1 MTNPEDTNIKQ
12 SILIA
17 DDNQD
22 NLKVL
27 GSMLEQNGY
36 DVRVATNGEQVLAS
50 AEELAP
56 DLFLLDIHMP
66 KLDGY
71 ETCEKLKCNKTLAK
85 IPVIFISALTEK
97 FNKLKGFEMGAVDYI
112 VKPFELEEVKV
123 RIETHLRLC
132 QQIKELE
139 ILNESM
145 INREMRIVELK
156 QEVNSL
162 AKQLGQEAPYPEDWS
177 NISG

>member
-1 MTNPEDTNIKQ
+1 MTDIAETSIKET
-12 SILIA
+12 IFIA

-36 DVRVATNGEQVLAS
+36 AVRVATNGEQVLAS

-56 DLFLLDIHMP
+56 DLFLLDVHMP

-71 ETCEKLKCNKTLAK
+71 ETCEKIKSNNKLAK
-85 IPVIFISALTEK
+85 IPVIFISALTEQ
-97 FNKLKGFEMGAVDYI
+97 FNKLKGFELGAVDYI

-123 RIETHLRLC
+123 RIETHLKISR
-132 QQIKELE
+132 QMKELE

-145 INREMRIVELK
+145 INREMRVVELK
-156 QEVNSL
+156 QEINSL
-162 AKQLGQEAPYPEDWS
+162 SKQCGKDEPYPEDWTD
-177 NISG
+177 IKK